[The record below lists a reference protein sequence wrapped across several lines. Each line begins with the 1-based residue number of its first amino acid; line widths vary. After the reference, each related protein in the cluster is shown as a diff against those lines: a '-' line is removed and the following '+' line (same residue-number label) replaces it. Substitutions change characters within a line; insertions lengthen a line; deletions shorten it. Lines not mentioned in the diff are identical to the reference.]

1 MDFIYFYSFVVWLIF
16 SVSFS
21 SFLTIS
27 FFGYRLGSNGSLIFI
42 CTNSVMLLIFSLIL
56 FKENLKHG
64 LLIDYNIGTWFT
76 IDLVNVSYGVKIDSL
91 TCTMLV
97 VITTIS
103 LFAQVYSV
111 EYMYFDPH
119 KPRFFSYLALFT
131 FFMLILVCAN
141 NLFLMFVGWEGVGIC
156 SYLLINFWYFRA
168 QANKSSI
175 LAVTIN
181 KIGDLS
187 FLIAIG
193 LVQTFS
199 KSTELIVF
207 NNVAVSIQSVISKI
221 QFSNFIYLY
230 VIDIDNLFNL
240 VSFSTLFFIIACVG
254 KSAQLGLHLWLPEAM
269 EGPTPVSSLIH
280 AATMVT
286 AGIYLILRT
295 SFLLKFASTSLI
307 VILVIGSITTLFAAS
322 IGLVQVDMKKIVA
335 YSTCSQLGYM
345 FMGCGYKGFN
355 FVIFHLFIHAFFK
368 ALLFLTAG
376 YIIHLLVNEQD
387 TRKMGGL
394 LKISQFSYMAN
405 SIGSMALIGFPF
417 LSGFYSKEK
426 ILEELSLMNLL
437 FTDNS
442 NYDSLVFIAGVF
454 SYTTLIVTILYSFKV
469 LSEIF
474 FGRYNGFKK
483 TLSGLSYSESFIVVP
498 LFILSILSIYS
509 GYLFSD
515 AMIGIGTD
523 FWRNSFL
530 VEDRSL
536 SFIGNTINNSIDAR
550 WLNYRF
556 TDLSNAFSMFKFSDL
571 GSITCADRSLVYYT
585 FLSESHWIYS
595 QWIVPAWTFYYLFC
609 IFILRLFFLTET
621 RYYLFS
627 LLMSSSIWLSFYN
640 SLVHKY
646 VYINRLVV
654 VPSVFYTYSISY
666 NFFYRVIEKGLLEQ
680 LGGYGIYN
688 TISNVL
694 DFKIT
699 RHTFLLYHYLGLV
712 VVSLFILFFFLV
724 SFI

>member
-1 MDFIYFYSFVVWLIF
+1 
-16 SVSFS
+16 
-21 SFLTIS
+21 
-27 FFGYRLGSNGSLIFI
+27 
-42 CTNSVMLLIFSLIL
+42 
-56 FKENLKHG
+56 
-64 LLIDYNIGTWFT
+64 
-76 IDLVNVSYGVKIDSL
+76 
-91 TCTMLV
+91 
-97 VITTIS
+97 
-103 LFAQVYSV
+103 
-111 EYMYFDPH
+111 
-119 KPRFFSYLALFT
+119 
-131 FFMLILVCAN
+131 
-141 NLFLMFVGWEGVGIC
+141 
-156 SYLLINFWYFRA
+156 
-168 QANKSSI
+168 
-175 LAVTIN
+175 
-181 KIGDLS
+181 
-187 FLIAIG
+187 
-193 LVQTFS
+193 
-199 KSTELIVF
+199 
-207 NNVAVSIQSVISKI
+207 
-221 QFSNFIYLY
+221 
-230 VIDIDNLFNL
+230 
-240 VSFSTLFFIIACVG
+240 
-254 KSAQLGLHLWLPEAM
+254 
-269 EGPTPVSSLIH
+269 
-280 AATMVT
+280 
-286 AGIYLILRT
+286 
-295 SFLLKFASTSLI
+295 
-307 VILVIGSITTLFAAS
+307 
-322 IGLVQVDMKKIVA
+322 
-335 YSTCSQLGYM
+335 
-345 FMGCGYKGFN
+345 MGCGYKGFN